1 MPRPA
6 DKDRWAMVLRL
17 ILLFAV
23 VAALA
28 WPGDLGS
35 SVALSAP
42 EPQPAPAPPAA
53 PATPPAFAGRI
64 QALGAGFEGHVGV
77 AVMDLKAGWTVAWN
91 GEGRFSQ
98 ESVAKLWT
106 VIAALDAV
114 DAGRLR
120 IDEELQLTRDDLSVF
135 HQPLAERIGRHGAE
149 VSIAELIRGAI
160 VDSDNAA
167 NDILV
172 RRVGGTAAVQAVM
185 QGKGVDDVVAGI
197 QQRELQAH
205 AAGLS
210 WRPSL
215 DGGERLEA
223 ARSML
228 DPEIREAAM
237 RRYLADPE
245 DGATPLG
252 MVRALAALNAG
263 RLLSPASTDRLL
275 RLMHSTVHGEER
287 LNGGLAPGWTLAHKT
302 GTGQRL
308 GPLQVGTND
317 VGILTA
323 PDGHA
328 YAAAVFVG
336 SSTQPLAVREGL
348 MRQVARAIVQAW
360 EADRS
365 QMTAG
370 PEAG

>member
-1 MPRPA
+1 
-6 DKDRWAMVLRL
+6 MVLRL
-17 ILLFAV
+17 FLLLAAV
-23 VAALA
+23 TALA

-42 EPQPAPAPPAA
+42 DPQPAPPALAA
-53 PATPPAFAGRI
+53 PVAPPAFAGRI
-64 QALGAGFEGHVGV
+64 QALGSAFEGHVGV
-77 AVMDLKAGWTVAWN
+77 AVMDLKAGWTVDWN

-120 IDEELQLTRDDLSVF
+120 IDETLQLTRDDLSVF
-135 HQPLAERIGRHGAE
+135 HQPLADRIGRYGAE

-172 RRVGGTAAVQAVM
+172 RRLGGAAAVQGVM
-185 QGKGVDDVVAGI
+185 RAKDVDDVVAGV
-197 QQRELQAH
+197 QQRELQARI
-205 AAGLS
+205 AGLS

-228 DPEIREAAM
+228 DPEVREAAM
-237 RRYLADPE
+237 RSYLADPD

-252 MVRALAALNAG
+252 MVRGLAALQAG

-287 LNGGLAPGWTLAHKT
+287 LNGGLGPGWTLAHKT
-302 GTGQRL
+302 GTGQHL
-308 GPLQVGTND
+308 GPLHVGTND

-328 YAAAVFVG
+328 YAAAVLVG
-336 SSTQPLAVREGL
+336 SSTQPLFVREGL
-348 MRQVARAIVQAW
+348 MRQVARAVSQAW
-360 EADRS
+360 EAERS
-365 QMTAG
+365 GMTQDARPG
-370 PEAG
+370 